1 MPKILL
7 IDGVRFNLWV
17 PENEE
22 KQFHPIIKEHSNE
35 IFGKDVVYLDI
46 PLRIKSEA
54 GLGAEPDGF
63 AIDPIRMELYVVE
76 VELSKHGPYKH
87 INDQLTRF
95 INSLDNTSTKNSVV
109 DALFDGINDN
119 KKFKDYFEEKI
130 KENLHKWLSNLLK
143 KPPIIIVIIEEK
155 IPLVL
160 EACKILMKSY
170 DTRILEFQTYRR
182 EDAPTVHAH
191 LFEPLDV
198 GDGEIGKGGRVGKP
212 VSEHNQSWEKKLA
225 WVDANVGEVVQDLAN
240 RINALSNVVQR
251 PSGTDYCF
259 YKGRPGSKSVFA
271 AFMLTQKLLKVRI
284 RADPKTFKDPQKWV
298 KDKVFNWFIK
308 QGQEREFEIKGK
320 EQVSYAM
327 ELIQQSYKISG
338 EPEK

>member
-1 MPKILL
+1 MPKTLL

-22 KQFHPIIKEHSNE
+22 KQFHPIIKEHSKE
-35 IFGKDVVYLDI
+35 IFGNDAIYLDI

-76 VELSKHGPYKH
+76 VELSKHDPYKH

-109 DALFDGINDN
+109 ETLFDGINDN
-119 KKFKDYFEEKI
+119 KNYKDYFEEKI
-130 KENLHKWLSNLLK
+130 KENLHRWLTKLLSR
-143 KPPIIIVIIEEK
+143 PPIIVVIIEEK
-155 IPLVL
+155 TPQVL

-170 DTRILEFQTYRR
+170 DTRILEFQTYQR
-182 EDAPTVHAH
+182 EGAPSVHAH
-191 LFEPLDV
+191 LFEPLHL
-198 GDGEIGKGGRVGKP
+198 GDTENRKGGEVGKP
-212 VSEHNQSWEKKLA
+212 VLEHYQSWEKKLA
-225 WVDANVGEVVQDLAN
+225 WVDANVREVVEDLTHN
-240 RINALSNVVQR
+240 INALSNVVQR

-259 YKGRPGSKSVFA
+259 YREKPSSKSVFA
-271 AFMLTQKLLKVRI
+271 VFMLTQKLLKVRI
-284 RADPKTFKDPQKWV
+284 RADPKTLRDNQKWV

-308 QGQEREFEIKGK
+308 QGQEREFEVKGR
-320 EQVSYAM
+320 EQAAYAM